1 MYKALKKNIVKIP
14 TVSLIKM
21 TEFSFQDLDTWKL
34 F

>member
-14 TVSLIKM
+14 TISLIKM
-21 TEFSFQDLDTWKL
+21 TVFSFQDMDTWKL

>member
-14 TVSLIKM
+14 TESLIKM
-21 TEFSFQDLDTWKL
+21 TEFSFQDMDTWKL